1 MNTEI
6 LLGEMPGAISAALGI
21 IRDNGLVAFP
31 TDTVYGLGSTAFDQ
45 FAIASIYEAKKRPI
59 EKAIPILIAEI
70 SDLPKIVKVITPL
83 AELLAQQ
90 FWPGPLTLVLP
101 KRDDLPAA
109 ISASSTVGVRL
120 PDHPV
125 ARSLFRLAGPMAVTS
140 ANISGGESPRT
151 AVGVYAQLAGRIHLI
166 IDGGI
171 TPGGVPSTVVD
182 VTGEEPIIIREGPIS
197 LETIKSIL

>member
-1 MNTEI
+1 
-6 LLGEMPGAISAALGI
+6 
-21 IRDNGLVAFP
+21 
-31 TDTVYGLGSTAFDQ
+31 
-45 FAIASIYEAKKRPI
+45 
-59 EKAIPILIAEI
+59 
-70 SDLPKIVKVITPL
+70 
-83 AELLAQQ
+83 
-90 FWPGPLTLVLP
+90 
-101 KRDDLPAA
+101 
-109 ISASSTVGVRL
+109 
-120 PDHPV
+120 
-125 ARSLFRLAGPMAVTS
+125 MAVTS